1 MEKHFGKVGMVRES
15 LLAKP
20 QYDPVRP
27 DSVTPS
33 VQKDL
38 HLNLERVS
46 AYSPGNDQESPFCE
60 SSQHSN
66 ASHTTVAQPQPQPQQ
81 VATPSLA
88 SDAASSK
95 TARVILQPVYAAITV
110 VALVN
115 MAFFGW
121 VLFELS
127 TLSKSAVSTQKTEPS
142 AAVRQSL
149 SAHDSSIDTL
159 QFAVSA
165 IRSELLSLD
174 SRINQSTKDA
184 VGVLAVDQPE
194 AKDRIEAAASS
205 GDVETAVET
214 NAKME
219 RKQNARTNK
228 KDVRPLLAAVAEG
241 PTIEVPGPGVGNTS
255 ALKKSAQDATV
266 NNRLAPK
273 KALVAPAQEL
283 VQRTNEKPLTKRI
296 WLVNLGTFS
305 SEEAAESMRKNVSAL
320 GYNVRI
326 VRTKSDKKPV
336 LKVQLGDF
344 SSWKSAQSIVDQL
357 EMKTGITGLWVSRL
371 N

>member
-20 QYDPVRP
+20 QYDHLRP
-27 DSVTPS
+27 DSVTPA

-46 AYSPGNDQESPFCE
+46 VYSPGNDQQSPGSE
-60 SSQHSN
+60 SSQYSN
-66 ASHTTVAQPQPQPQQ
+66 ASHTTVPQPP
-81 VATPSLA
+81 AAPSTA
-88 SDAASSK
+88 HDAVSSK
-95 TARVILQPVYAAITV
+95 TARLTLQPVYAAIAV
-110 VALVN
+110 VALFN
-115 MAFFGW
+115 LAFIGW

-127 TLSKSAVSTQKTEPS
+127 DLSKVAASTQKAEPFT
-142 AAVRQSL
+142 ALQQRL
-149 SAHDSSIDTL
+149 SVHDSSIDTL

-174 SRINQSTKDA
+174 SRINQSTNDA
-184 VGVLAVDQPE
+184 AGILAVDQVQ
-194 AKDRIEAAASS
+194 ARDR
-205 GDVETAVET
+205 VETVE
-214 NAKME
+214 AGGDF
-219 RKQNARTNK
+219 K
-228 KDVRPLLAAVAEG
+228 KAAETHTKIEKKEIKKKNTVDIKTMVAAGEEG
-241 PTIEVPGPGVGNTS
+241 PTIDIPEASVGNKL
-255 ALKKSAQDATV
+255 ALKKSAQNGAV
-266 NNRLAPK
+266 NSRLAPK
-273 KALVAPAQEL
+273 KALATPAQEL
-283 VQRTNEKPLTKRI
+283 VHKANEKPLTKRI

-320 GYNVRI
+320 GYSVRI